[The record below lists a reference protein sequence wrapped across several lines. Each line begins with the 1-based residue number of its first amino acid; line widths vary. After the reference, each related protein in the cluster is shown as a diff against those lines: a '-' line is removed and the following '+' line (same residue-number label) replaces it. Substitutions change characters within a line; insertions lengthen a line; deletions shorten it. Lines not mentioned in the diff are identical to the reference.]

1 MDKYLTIFIIIALI
15 LVILY
20 TKTSTPFPF
29 PIITMTTAAPAPE
42 PEPKTASKSYEP
54 EFTFQNNHVPIGG
67 ISMTNVITERDRA
80 VVYDKLYPPISR
92 PPRPFV
98 DDYITY
104 KDAGLFDFNT
114 RQNNDTYKL
123 MGYLI
128 NSNDK
133 NEKWNIYGRQKYSG
147 SSQGDFYATEHCD
160 KNSCIKIELD
170 RDMIVGK
177 PNIDY
182 YNLPSTMEFTSP
194 VFKED
199 PYLVV
204 QLNNA
209 SNYSPYI

>member
-15 LVILY
+15 LVILS
-20 TKTSTPFPF
+20 TKRSILS
-29 PIITMTTAAPAPE
+29 PIITLTTPLPE
-42 PEPKTASKSYEP
+42 PQPKTISKAYEP
-54 EFTFQNNHVPIGG
+54 EVTFRNHVPIGG
-67 ISMTNVITERDRA
+67 ASMTNVITERDRA
-80 VVYDKLYPPISR
+80 VVNDKLYPPISR
-92 PPRPFV
+92 PPRPIV

-147 SSQGDFYATEHCD
+147 SSHGDFYATEHCD

-170 RDMIVGK
+170 KDIIVGK

-199 PYLVV
+199 IYLVV